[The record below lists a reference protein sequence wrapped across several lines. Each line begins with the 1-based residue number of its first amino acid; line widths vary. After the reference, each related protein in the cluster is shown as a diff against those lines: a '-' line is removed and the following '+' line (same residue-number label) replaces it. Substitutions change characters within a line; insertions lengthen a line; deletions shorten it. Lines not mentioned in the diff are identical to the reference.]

1 MMRFD
6 ADSIEQ
12 RVSVNLSENPD
23 WKPMLNNSVISS
35 LVRHN
40 AEADAEISRYAEY
53 LFNES
58 RWDTAQNRSSVV
70 SMANMLGYQPK
81 RKISAHGKLYVSLDS
96 KITYVPNTITMDSL
110 MALKDYSSRESSPLY
125 NTWKVSNSN
134 IIIDPSCSVKDSKGN
149 PYVVVSSTTLKSRDC
164 LTSIDVMQGIRKSKF
179 IDINT
184 IRQIYSRSR
193 LNRYIYIPVKIKDCE
208 AATTIS
214 SRALLNV
221 YVVIKP
227 DNSSDDTK
235 LESYRIVDSLLLS
248 SDGDKDVEFYN
259 DLYNQD
265 LFYLKFRDDPYHGG
279 SLDISSSSSIQGI
292 RIDYVESMG
301 KDSNLSNLYETF
313 YISNAKIS
321 TSESENTNSV
331 SRVNLFGINYSP
343 IEGGADEETI
353 SNIKSNAVK
362 EYIKYYGVATKENY
376 QRVILNTEFPVNVDG
391 AAHIIIPSK
400 VQVYGGYE
408 EQGSL
413 KMPVTKVSFIGT
425 NLEDI
430 INGKNKQSIINS
442 INESLNYS
450 LSRLKSPQDALRFEP
465 PVYTSFAVG
474 VKCKLRRSSDVDKSQ
489 NISSSITDFIESQWG
504 PNSSD
509 LDFGRDFYKSA
520 ELSDLYQTFDTIR
533 SVSMEVEAVKKL
545 NWEDSERINPWAGQT
560 SSADSSTKSHTC
572 RIPFEFSTV
581 FKGSLNNKEGF
592 KDYNT
597 SSSYVMRIDFLYKAP
612 ASMGGSV
619 GLNRTIFFDSGL
631 NRLTD
636 EDKARSKT
644 KFYRLVESTG
654 SENLWPDF
662 DYLIS
667 SSDYDELGDA
677 DELPASYIVDF
688 KKKVYDDS
696 DYNLLKND
704 ILKGR
709 VATRNSSSRGTIDSY
724 LVYFSGDYT
733 TETGGDGNIGAGWLE
748 IPFDEIYA
756 VLLEYS
762 LYDSDLQ
769 RSLRNCPLSI
779 LKCDTSDS
787 DAFKTFKSIVGDYLD
802 IYVSMRPNDNDLILQ
817 SEQLSKESGF
827 NGSNEILY
835 IDSYDGPI
843 SDNEKVVNLTSE
855 KRARFISVEC
865 SYATY

>member
-1 MMRFD
+1 MMKFD
-6 ADSIEQ
+6 ADSIVQ
-12 RVSVNLSENPD
+12 RVSTNLGENPD

-40 AEADAEISRYAEY
+40 AESDAEVARYSEY

-81 RKISAHGKLYVSLDS
+81 RKVSAHGKLYVSLDS

-110 MALKDYSSRESSPLY
+110 MALKDYSTRESSPLY
-125 NTWKVSNSN
+125 STWKVSDSK
-134 IIIDPSCSVKDSKGN
+134 IVIDPSCSVKDSKGN
-149 PYVVVSSTTLKSRDC
+149 PYVVVSSTTLQSREC
-164 LTSIDVMQGIRKSKF
+164 LTSIDIIQGVRKSKF

-214 SRALLNV
+214 SRALLNI
-221 YVVIKP
+221 YLVIKP
-227 DNSSDDTK
+227 NNSSSDSPI

-248 SDGDKDVEFYN
+248 SDGDRDVEFYN

-279 SLDISSSSSIQGI
+279 SLDISNTTSLQGI
-292 RIDYVESMG
+292 RIDYVESLG
-301 KDSNLSNLYETF
+301 KDSNISNLYESF
-313 YISNAKIS
+313 YIDDAKVLGS
-321 TSESENTNSV
+321 GNSIT
-331 SRVNLFGINYSP
+331 RTRLFGINYSP
-343 IEGGADEETI
+343 MEGGANEETI
-353 SNIKSNAVK
+353 SDIKSNAVK

-376 QRVILNTEFPVNVDG
+376 ERVILNTEFPVNMNDE
-391 AAHIIIPSK
+391 AYTIIPSK

-413 KMPVTKVSFIGT
+413 KIPVTKVSFIGS

-430 INGKNKQSIINS
+430 IDGKNKQSIVNS

-450 LSRLKSPQDALRFEP
+450 LSRLKSPQDILRFVP

-474 VKCKLRRSSDVDKSQ
+474 VKCKLRRSDNVDKSQ
-489 NISSSITDFIESQWG
+489 SVSSNITDFIEEQWG
-504 PNSSD
+504 PNSSY
-509 LDFGRDFYKSA
+509 LDFGRDFYKSS
-520 ELSDLYQTFDTIR
+520 ELSDLYQEFDSLR
-533 SVSMEVEAVKKL
+533 SISMEVEAVKKL
-545 NWEDSERINPWAGQT
+545 NWDDSERINPWASQV
-560 SSADSSTKSHTC
+560 SSADSSAKAHTC

-581 FKGSLNNKEGF
+581 FKGSLNNKDGF

-597 SSSYVMRIDFLYKAP
+597 ASSYVMRIDFLYKAP

-619 GLNRTIFFDSGL
+619 GLNRTIFLDSGL
-631 NRLTD
+631 SEQSNPS
-636 EDKARSKT
+636 KSRSKA
-644 KFYRLVESTG
+644 KFYRLVEGEG
-654 SENLWPDF
+654 SSELWPDY
-662 DYLIS
+662 DYLIG

-696 DYNLLKND
+696 DYNLLKSD
-704 ILKGR
+704 ILKGK
-709 VATRNSSSRGTIDSY
+709 VATRNSTSRGTIDSY

-733 TETGGDGNIGAGWLE
+733 TETGGDGSIGSGWLE

-756 VLLEYS
+756 VLVEYS
-762 LYDSDLQ
+762 LYDNDL
-769 RSLRNCPLSI
+769 RTALRDCPLSV
-779 LKCDTSDS
+779 LKCDTTDSDS
-787 DAFKTFKSIVGDYLD
+787 FKKFKSIVGDYLD
-802 IYVSMRPNDNDLILQ
+802 IYISMRPNDNDLILQ
-817 SEQLSKESGF
+817 SSQLSKESGF

-843 SDNEKVVNLTSE
+843 SDNEKVINLTSE